1 MTYIEQKRRLEA
13 QDACV
18 GVGVGVGMGVGAHNP
33 IS

>member
-1 MTYIEQKRRLEA
+1 MTYIEHKRRLEA

-18 GVGVGVGMGVGAHNP
+18 GVGVGMGVGAHNP